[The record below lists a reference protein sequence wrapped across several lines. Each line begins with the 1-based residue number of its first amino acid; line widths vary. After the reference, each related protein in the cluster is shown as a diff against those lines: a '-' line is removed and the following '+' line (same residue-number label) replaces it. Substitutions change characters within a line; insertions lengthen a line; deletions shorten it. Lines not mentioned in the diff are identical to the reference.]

1 MATKIKSQGDSR
13 KATSITPASSDIGPI
28 TERDGKLQ
36 LRLTVKPGAQTNS
49 ITEITH
55 NAICI
60 RISAP
65 PRDGEANKEVLNY
78 VAKLLGIPKSSVE
91 LLSGKKSRHKVVG
104 ILQKILG
111 GSNALDV
118 LQSHIDSK

>member
-1 MATKIKSQGDSR
+1 MNSLPPLMKTLTKRYMATKIKSQGDSR

-60 RISAP
+60 A
-65 PRDGEANKEVLNY
+65 Y
-78 VAKLLGIPKSSVE
+78 
-91 LLSGKKSRHKVVG
+91 RHLPAMARLTRKC
-104 ILQKILG
+104 
-111 GSNALDV
+111 
-118 LQSHIDSK
+118 